1 MACFR
6 TGSGE
11 EIGDVMVVVEDANVV
26 LSEVILV
33 SGDGLM
39 VAVRS
44 LIPVMAQYAGLVV
57 VVMVMV
63 ESHNRWVAEESP
75 DVMAHLVEEEMDD
88 LGVDYSYLC
97 LCVVVGFL
105 MDNARVWVKEAVLYN
120 VHVLVGVEMHMVMAV
135 EVAEVVMKVEIV
147 GKVEAVMKM
156 EIVVKVE
163 VEVEAVDLYNYDSLE
178 VVGRWLSAVEVGEAC
193 GADNRELMRAVVAV
207 AAKHNCNDSLEA
219 TAPPYHV

>member
-11 EIGDVMVVVEDANVV
+11 EIVDVMVVVEDANVD

-33 SGDGLM
+33 SSDGLM

-44 LIPVMAQYAGLVV
+44 LILVMAQYAGLV
-57 VVMVMV
+57 VMV

-75 DVMAHLVEEEMDD
+75 DAMAHLVEEEEMDD
-88 LGVDYSYLC
+88 LGVDCLYLC

-105 MDNARVWVKEAVLYN
+105 MNNTRVWVKEVVLYN
-120 VHVLVGVEMHMVMAV
+120 VRVLVGVEMHMVMAV
-135 EVAEVVMKVEIV
+135 EVAEVVMKVEMV
-147 GKVEAVMKM
+147 GKVEAVMKV
-156 EIVVKVE
+156 EIVMKVEVE
-163 VEVEAVDLYNYDSLE
+163 VEVEAVELCNYDSLE

-193 GADNRELMRAVVAV
+193 EADNRELLRAVVA

-219 TAPPYHV
+219 TAAPYHV